1 MVPLWI
7 RAFCARLVWSC
18 CDFFQQPTSRVQSA
32 SERRHSSEASP
43 KTKYIHT
50 HQQMQLSPWLGV
62 EVEKWSFPLSDVQ
75 MEANEGSRMLGGH
88 GQNSRARHSLQ
99 DRTTIMRSSTH
110 GVTQPDEKLMTEV
123 GAHAISKA
131 DTDFSRGREDWSQ
144 FIELS
149 TLDVVASK
157 ATIRDV
163 WPHVQ

>member
-18 CDFFQQPTSRVQSA
+18 CDFFQQPTSRMQSA
-32 SERRHSSEASP
+32 SERQHSSEASS
-43 KTKYIHT
+43 KKRSTST
-50 HQQMQLSPWLGV
+50 HIN
-62 EVEKWSFPLSDVQ
+62 KWSQV
-75 MEANEGSRMLGGH
+75 LGWEWRSKSGAFRC
-88 GQNSRARHSLQ
+88 QTCKWKPTKARECWGDL
-99 DRTTIMRSSTH
+99 DRT
-110 GVTQPDEKLMTEV
+110 QELEPDEKLMTEV

-144 FIELS
+144 FIELR

-163 WPHVQ
+163 WPHVQWNKVYGPNSARTQPR